1 MVIGV
6 NYGGVR
12 VFMVSVGLGL
22 FLMMEVIG
30 LFGMI
35 EMLLVIINI

>member
-1 MVIGV
+1 MIGV
-6 NYGGVR
+6 NYVGVWG
-12 VFMVSVGLGL
+12 FIVSVGLGF
-22 FLMMEVIG
+22 FLMMEFIG